1 MIRYLFFPWAG
12 ITFAL
17 ILYCLSDV
25 LFGGSRGW
33 PGLGK
38 RLLLCL
44 IWPLAVLS
52 PAGRRVLF
60 G

>member
-17 ILYCLSDV
+17 ILYCLSDSVFGNAGWSRFFRRLV
-25 LFGGSRGW
+25 LCFV
-33 PGLGK
+33 
-38 RLLLCL
+38 
-44 IWPLAVLS
+44 WPLAVLS